1 MNTIPLIKWNVFD
14 DIVRRKYRLIDKL
27 NQGFI
32 DRAEWQK
39 FIDDAEQSGCKAIA
53 ADMRDRMEAQ

>member
-14 DIVRRKYRLIDKL
+14 DIVRRKYQLIDRL

-32 DRAEWQK
+32 DRAKWQR
-39 FIDDAEQSGCKAIA
+39 FIADAEQAGCKAIA
-53 ADMRDRMEAQ
+53 ADMRERMEAS